1 MRRLGLTGTACLLAA
16 ACAPTNL
23 PMDLA
28 EAQCMQYALGG
39 GGGVTVGMSV
49 GTGSW
54 DNGGWGG
61 GWGNGW
67 DGNNGVGVGMTA
79 VTTLP
84 PAQGMAQVYSK
95 CVQRRTGLPPVTPFD
110 QRPEIKG

>member
-1 MRRLGLTGTACLLAA
+1 MRQCAGVLMAMLMAA

-28 EAQCMQYALGG
+28 EAQCMQYASGG

-54 DNGGWGG
+54 NSGGWGG
-61 GWGNGW
+61 GS
-67 DGNNGVGVGMTA
+67 GVGVGMTA

-84 PAQGMAQVYSK
+84 PSQGMAQVYAN

-110 QRPEIKG
+110 QRPEITG

>member
-1 MRRLGLTGTACLLAA
+1 MKLLNLGASACLLVAS
-16 ACAPTNL
+16 CAPTNQ
-23 PMDLA
+23 PMAQA

-49 GTGSW
+49 GTGSGNW
-54 DNGGWGG
+54 NNGWG

-67 DGNNGVGVGMTA
+67 GGSGVGVGMTA
-79 VTTLP
+79 VTELP
-84 PAQGMAQVYSK
+84 PTQGMAQVYAN
-95 CVQRRTGLPPVTPFD
+95 CVQRRTGQPPATPFD